1 MAMKMSNP
9 VSGEVEG
16 VQSNEHVR
24 QNTTKVQKLESNIV
38 PLKGENHQQVSS
50 QEKLIPV
57 VYNNSESNVN
67 SKILINDSVSI
78 ATHISKYTNNRVEQ
92 PNNVIMFNI
101 KEQDNKQKC
110 KEVVSDLCSF
120 IIGKETPFKCTRLGT
135 RLEQI
140 IIKISQK

>member
-9 VSGEVEG
+9 VGGEVEG

-38 PLKGENHQQVSS
+38 PLKGEIKSFQENHQQVSS

-78 ATHISKYTNNRVEQ
+78 ATHISKSINNCVE
-92 PNNVIMFNI
+92 
-101 KEQDNKQKC
+101 
-110 KEVVSDLCSF
+110 
-120 IIGKETPFKCTRLGT
+120 
-135 RLEQI
+135 
-140 IIKISQK
+140 